1 VYRLLGFG
9 LRGRRYAATTDART
23 RLESTTFTPFSRL
36 ALAHAI
42 SVCGDVF
49 VTISLADS
57 IFFSATTT
65 GARGKVVLYLLL
77 TMAPFAVVAPVL
89 GPLLDRTR
97 GGRRLLIA
105 GAAGGRAIL
114 CLLMAGVI
122 HELALY
128 PLAFAMLVLS
138 KGHSVA
144 KSALVPAVVDSP
156 DELVRANSRL
166 ALIAVLGGSIAA
178 PFAAAIL
185 KLSSAAWVLRTGSVI
200 FAVGI
205 FAALA
210 IPRAKEVGP
219 PETEAQREQL
229 HARSIVVAG
238 SAMGLVRG
246 VVGFTTFFAAFVLKK
261 QGEPAWVYGLVIVAG
276 ALGNGIGTVIAPLLR
291 KRVREEW
298 ILAASLV
305 APAIPLLF
313 AARSYGRL
321 SLVFA
326 AGAVAGSAA
335 LARLAFDSL
344 LQRDGADAARGRAF
358 ARYET
363 RFQIVWVLG
372 GLLAV
377 LFFGGGRA
385 GIFLVALVLLFG
397 GLSYV
402 GAVRR
407 SEAPGDGS
415 AAPTNVAKG
424 KGAAASLTQRL
435 NRGPWRSKSARSDP
449 TKSTT

>member
-1 VYRLLGFG
+1 
-9 LRGRRYAATTDART
+9 
-23 RLESTTFTPFSRL
+23 L
-36 ALAHAI
+36 ALAHAVSI
-42 SVCGDVF
+42 CGDVF
-49 VTISLADS
+49 VTISLAES
-57 IFFSATTT
+57 IFFGATASA
-65 GARGKVVLYLLL
+65 ARGKVVLYLLL

-105 GAAGGRAIL
+105 AASGGRAIL
-114 CLLMAGVI
+114 CLMMAAAI
-122 HELALY
+122 DELLLY

-138 KGHSVA
+138 KGSGVA
-144 KSALVPAVVDSP
+144 KSALVPAVVDRP
-156 DELVRANSRL
+156 EELVKANSRL
-166 ALIAVLGGSIAA
+166 ALIGIIGGAIAGPVAAV
-178 PFAAAIL
+178 IL
-185 KLSSAAWVLRTGSVI
+185 QVSSAAWVLRCGSVI
-200 FAVGI
+200 FVVGI
-205 FAALA
+205 GAALM
-210 IPRAKEVGP
+210 IPRAKTVGP
-219 PETEAQREQL
+219 PETEHDREML
-229 HARSIVVAG
+229 HVPSIVTAG
-238 SAMGLVRG
+238 SAMGLMRG
-246 VVGFTTFFAAFVLKK
+246 VVGFVTFFAAFVLKK
-261 QGEPAWVYGLVIVAG
+261 QGEPAWVYGLVIIGSAVG
-276 ALGNGIGTVIAPLLR
+276 NALGNVIAPLLR
-291 KRVREEW
+291 RKVREEW
-298 ILAASLV
+298 ILAGAMV
-305 APAIPLLF
+305 APAVPLFF

-326 AGAVAGSAA
+326 AGAIAAAAA

-407 SEAPGDGS
+407 QEPRKSESQPEVSG
-415 AAPTNVAKG
+415 
-424 KGAAASLTQRL
+424 
-435 NRGPWRSKSARSDP
+435 
-449 TKSTT
+449 